1 MNTSRWI
8 PLGLM
13 AILITATI
21 DVHAQQP
28 ITTTP
33 VRVKAAPLTTSKSA
47 LPKAPLLKRAA
58 LVRIANAAA
67 PPKNANRYDRENI
80 RAIVGLLTKGEHD
93 DALAKWK
100 EAATAY
106 TKRTRQRNINA
117 LIQHVMREA
126 YLEPNKELKMRA
138 DKVRHFNE
146 KKRIAFAYRDELRKV
161 EKELKQSGTAG
172 QTVRVRTPKFS
183 TDGNPDRP
191 VITGR
196 VYNTVDVE
204 SVVPELASIVVLCN
218 HAEEESKSAGLDLQN
233 ALKKESQ
240 TYQLMSNVMKSM
252 HDTAKAS
259 IQNVR

>member
-1 MNTSRWI
+1 MTELKLF
-8 PLGLM
+8 P
-13 AILITATI
+13 
-21 DVHAQQP
+21 
-28 ITTTP
+28 
-33 VRVKAAPLTTSKSA
+33 KST

-80 RAIVGLLTKGEHD
+80 RAIVDLLTKGEHD

-100 EAATAY
+100 EVAATY
-106 TKRTRQRNINA
+106 TKRTRQRDINA
-117 LIQHVMREA
+117 LVQHVMREA

-138 DKVRHFNE
+138 DKVRYFNE
-146 KKRIAFAYRDELRKV
+146 KKKIAFAYRDELRKI
-161 EKELKQSGTAG
+161 EKELKQSETDA
-172 QTVRVRTPKFS
+172 QTVRVMTPQFS

-196 VYNTVDVE
+196 VYNTVDVD
-204 SVVPELASIVVLCN
+204 SVVDDLTSIVVLCN
-218 HAEEESKSAGLDLQN
+218 RVEEESKSAGLDLQN
-233 ALKKESQ
+233 ALKKQSQ
-240 TYQLMSNVMKSM
+240 TYQTLSNVMKSM